1 MDDSSPTGGRN
12 TAPTRGPQVATTQP
26 QGTRDTGQIGVV
38 TAVSG
43 SRLSFALLNSALVSS
58 GQADYSRA
66 QVGVLVKISTPSTS
80 AFGFIESIA
89 FQRTPAGGPSDS
101 LVVANVELLG
111 EIADGGSESNRAF
124 ARGISNYPALAAPV
138 FMASP
143 DDLTF
148 IYAKPKAWTVPIGS
162 LYQNP
167 DRVAH
172 LLLEEFLSRHSA
184 ILGATGTGKSCAL
197 ALILH
202 ALLKQN
208 PNAHVVLLDPHDE
221 YTAAFQGIA
230 DCITPRN
237 LQLPYWLLSF
247 EEISELLCSRDP
259 NARSREIPILRDAI
273 VRSKNDY
280 TGSSVENSRLTADTP
295 VPYRIMHLVQNI
307 TAASG
312 RLNKPDD
319 ATPYLRLTARIE
331 SLARDKQYDFMFGG
345 AIADNMGTV
354 LSRLLRIPVSGR
366 PITVFDMSAVPSEV
380 VDIVVSLMCRLIFDF
395 ARWAN
400 QDHGFPTLLVC
411 EEAHR
416 YLPRDESTGFEPT
429 RRAISRIAK
438 EGRKYGISL
447 GLITQ
452 RPSDLAEG
460 VLSQCGTIISM
471 RLNNDRD
478 QTFVRAAMPEGAR
491 GFLDSIPALR
501 NRECIICG
509 EGVSIP
515 IRVSFD
521 DLEPNKRPA
530 SADPSFAHLWKQT
543 GGEEEIIDRVIK
555 RWRAQGK

>member
-1 MDDSSPTGGRN
+1 VDDTLPIGGDDV
-12 TAPTRGPQVATTQP
+12 APATGPQVVKTRP
-26 QGTRDTGQIGVV
+26 QSARDPGQIGVV

-43 SRLSFALLNSALVSS
+43 ARLSFALLNSALVSS
-58 GQADYSRA
+58 GQADYGRV
-66 QVGVLVKISTPSTS
+66 QVGALVKISTPGTS

-89 FQRTPAGGPSDS
+89 FQRAPTSGAPDS
-101 LVVANVELLG
+101 LAVANVELLG
-111 EIADGGSESNRAF
+111 EIAHRASDSSRAF
-124 ARGISNYPALAAPV
+124 LRGISNYPVLAAPV

-148 IYAKPKAWTVPIGS
+148 IYAKPKTWTVPIGR

-167 DRVAH
+167 DRTAH

-184 ILGATGTGKSCAL
+184 ILGTTGTGKSCAL

-202 ALLKQN
+202 ALLKLN

-221 YTAAFQGIA
+221 YTSAFQGIA

-247 EEISELLCSRDP
+247 EEISELFCSRDL
-259 NARSREIPILRDAI
+259 NERGREIPILRDAI

-280 TGSSVENSRLTADTP
+280 TGKPSENSRLTADTP

-307 TAASG
+307 SAASG

-319 ATPYLRLTARIE
+319 TKPYLRLVARIE

-345 AIADNMGTV
+345 AITDNMGMV

-366 PITVFDMSAVPSEV
+366 PITIFDMSAVPSEV

-395 ARWAN
+395 ARWASRD
-400 QDHGFPTLLVC
+400 QGFPTLLVC

-416 YLPRDESTGFEPT
+416 YLPRDESMGFEPT

-438 EGRKYGISL
+438 EGRKYGVSLCLVTQHVSEISE
-447 GLITQ
+447 
-452 RPSDLAEG
+452 R
-460 VLSQCGTIISM
+460 VLSQCSTILAL
-471 RLNNDRD
+471 RLSNEAD
-478 QTFVRAAMPEGAR
+478 QAFVRRALTDNAGGLLSA
-491 GFLDSIPALR
+491 LPALQR
-501 NRECIICG
+501 QEAIAFG
-509 EGVSIP
+509 EGVP
-515 IRVSFD
+515 HPMRVRFA
-521 DLEPNKRPA
+521 DLEPTLRPKSNTA
-530 SADPSFAHLWKQT
+530 SFHDAWKQDLRDFDFVDD
-543 GGEEEIIDRVIK
+543 IIA
-555 RWRAQGK
+555 RWREQSY

>member
-1 MDDSSPTGGRN
+1 MDDVLPVGGRD
-12 TAPTRGPQVATTQP
+12 TAPANGPQVAKERP
-26 QGTRDTGQIGVV
+26 QGTRDSGQIGVV

-43 SRLSFALLNSALVSS
+43 ARLSFALLNAALVTA
-58 GQADYSRA
+58 GHVDYART
-66 QVGVLVKISTPSTS
+66 QVGALVKVSTPSTS

-89 FQRTPAGGPSDS
+89 FQRAPTSGAPDS
-101 LVVANVELLG
+101 LAIANVELLG
-111 EIADGGSESNRAF
+111 EIVDRASNGRAF
-124 ARGISNYPALAAPV
+124 LRGISVYPVLAAPV

-148 IYAKPKAWTVPIGS
+148 IYAKPKAWTVPIGT

-167 DRVAH
+167 DRTAH

-184 ILGATGTGKSCAL
+184 ILGTTGTGKSCAL

-221 YTAAFQGIA
+221 YTSAFQGVA

-259 NARSREIPILRDAI
+259 SARSREIPILREAI
-273 VRSKNDY
+273 VRSKDDY
-280 TGSSVENSRLTADTP
+280 TGKPNDNPRLSADTP

-312 RLNKPDD
+312 KLNKPDD
-319 ATPYLRLTARIE
+319 TTPYLRLIARIE
-331 SLARDKQYDFMFGG
+331 SLSRDKQYDFMFGG
-345 AIADNMGTV
+345 AITDNMGMV

-366 PITVFDMSAVPSEV
+366 PITIFDMSAVPSEV

-395 ARWAN
+395 ARWASR
-400 QDHGFPTLLVC
+400 DHGFPTLLVC

-416 YLPRDESTGFEPT
+416 YLPRDESMGFEPT

-438 EGRKYGISL
+438 EGRKYGVSLCLVTQHVSEISE
-447 GLITQ
+447 
-452 RPSDLAEG
+452 R
-460 VLSQCGTIISM
+460 VLSQCSTILAL
-471 RLNNDRD
+471 RLSNEAD
-478 QTFVRAAMPEGAR
+478 QAFVRRALTDNAGGLLSA
-491 GFLDSIPALR
+491 LPALQR
-501 NRECIICG
+501 QEAIAFG
-509 EGVSIP
+509 EGVP
-515 IRVSFD
+515 HPMRIRFA
-521 DLEPNKRPA
+521 DLESLLQPKSNTA
-530 SADPSFAHLWKQT
+530 SFQDAWKQDLRDYDFVDD
-543 GGEEEIIDRVIK
+543 IIQ
-555 RWRAQGK
+555 RWRDQSY

>member
-1 MDDSSPTGGRN
+1 MDDALPMGGRD
-12 TAPTRGPQVATTQP
+12 TAPASGPQAAKTQP
-26 QGTRDTGQIGVV
+26 QSTKDSGQIGVV

-259 NARSREIPILRDAI
+259 NARSREMPILRDAI

-345 AIADNMGTV
+345 AIADNMGMV

-395 ARWAN
+395 ARWAS

-438 EGRKYGISL
+438 EGRKYGVSLCLVTQHVSEISER
-447 GLITQ
+447 I
-452 RPSDLAEG
+452 
-460 VLSQCGTIISM
+460 LSQCSTVLAL
-471 RLNNDRD
+471 RLSNEAD
-478 QTFVRAAMPEGAR
+478 QAFIRRALTDNAGGLLSA
-491 GFLDSIPALR
+491 LPALR
-501 NRECIICG
+501 RQEAIAFG
-509 EGVSIP
+509 EGVPHPMRIH
-515 IRVSFD
+515 FA
-521 DLEPNKRPA
+521 DLEPALRPKINTA
-530 SADPSFAHLWKQT
+530 SFHDAWKHDLRDYDFVDT
-543 GGEEEIIDRVIK
+543 IIE
-555 RWRAQGK
+555 RWREQSS